1 MFGFIGNLVSTL
13 FGGSNASSK
22 ATDFAQT
29 AVKGIGNWIDEQKF
43 TEQESAELRM
53 KSGQMMLDMVKST
66 HDENSVRSITR
77 RVLAWAIM
85 GTFLLL
91 LLISV
96 AIYKLDPDYSKFI
109 YDVATKS
116 DLGWLAAG
124 VGGFY
129 FLAHVVRAN
138 K

>member
-1 MFGFIGNLVSTL
+1 MFNFIGGLVSTL
-13 FGGSNASSK
+13 FGGSGATTK

-29 AVKGIGNWIDEQKF
+29 AAKGIGNWIDEQKF
-43 TEQESAELRM
+43 TDQESAEMRL
-53 KSGQMMLDMVKST
+53 KAGDMMLDMVKAT
-66 HDENSVRSITR
+66 HDENSVRSVTR

-91 LLISV
+91 ILMSV
-96 AIYKLDPDYSKFI
+96 ILYRIDVEYAKFVF
-109 YDVATKS
+109 DVATKS